1 MRLGLTN
8 NPMTGKLYTSEVWL
22 RKRYLMDKKSP
33 EEIAKECGASVE
45 TIYVYLAKERFSITD
60 DWNVQVTFIVIDK
73 YNLVYPYQVSSETLV
88 KWTDSFSEVVQKI
101 KWHYENKRYDLPYEL
116 ALGNIKL

>member
-33 EEIAKECGASVE
+33 EDIAKECGASIE
-45 TIYVYLAKERFSITD
+45 TIYVYLAKFGLRKS
-60 DWNVQVTFIVIDK
+60 
-73 YNLVYPYQVSSETLV
+73 
-88 KWTDSFSEVVQKI
+88 
-101 KWHYENKRYDLPYEL
+101 KR
-116 ALGNIKL
+116 